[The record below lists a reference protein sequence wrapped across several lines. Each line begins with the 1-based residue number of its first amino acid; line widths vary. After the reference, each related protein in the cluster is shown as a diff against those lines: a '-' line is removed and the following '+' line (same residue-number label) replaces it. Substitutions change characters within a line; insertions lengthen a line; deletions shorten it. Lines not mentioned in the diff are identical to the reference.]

1 MDRMILFLLVVR
13 ATVDY
18 LSCLLVVVVT
28 NRVEARSA

>member
-13 ATVDY
+13 ATIDY
-18 LSCLLVVVVT
+18 LSGLLVVVVT